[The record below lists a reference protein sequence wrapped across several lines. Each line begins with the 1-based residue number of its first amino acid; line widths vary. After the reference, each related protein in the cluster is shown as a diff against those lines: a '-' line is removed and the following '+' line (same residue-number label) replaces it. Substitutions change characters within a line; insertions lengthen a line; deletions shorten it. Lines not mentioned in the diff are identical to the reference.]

1 MSQDPT
7 PPVQPPT
14 GWFAAAVRGF
24 AGRCPRCGH
33 RGLRTGFLRVRE
45 TCAGCGLELGA
56 IRADD
61 APPYFTIF
69 VVGHLV
75 IPGVLM
81 AERIWTPA
89 LWLQTAF
96 WVPATLALTLAL
108 LPRIKGA
115 VIGWQFAAGIRG

>member
-1 MSQDPT
+1 MTDDATSPT
-7 PPVQPPT
+7 PTPT
-14 GWFAAAVRGF
+14 GWFGAARRGF
-24 AGRCPRCGH
+24 ANRCPCCGTP
-33 RGLRTGFLRVRE
+33 GLRDGFLRVRAQ
-45 TCAGCGLELGA
+45 CAGCGLRLGEF
-56 IRADD
+56 RADD